1 MRAFRLRLSGIS
13 RNLRAK
19 KLIEFAADKSVPMQV
34 QDTCVSVNLTQLP
47 NGTTP
52 LHIVLWKGAEKEDQ
66 VKSLLDRI
74 SALESMVTSLVESR
88 KSSPWFPSN
97 LRPTPTGLE
106 VVSRRES
113 MGGESDIGTVLSQIV
128 RPSDDDVRTVTIMSE
143 RALPPQVAKEAK
155 PEVEVEEVEVEVEG
169 EEEEEVEVNDDD
181 KVEDQVEAQVECEGE
196 AQVDAQVEGEAEA
209 ESTAFDQEEQEQE
222 EEVIEYKEIEWKGKT
237 YYVDGQNE
245 VYEMDPDGDLVETP
259 IGLWRETTQKLVRY
273 TKA

>member
-1 MRAFRLRLSGIS
+1 
-13 RNLRAK
+13 
-19 KLIEFAADKSVPMQV
+19 MQV

-47 NGTTP
+47 NATTP

-88 KSSPWFPSN
+88 KSSLWFPSN

-128 RPSDDDVRTVTIMSE
+128 RPTDDDVRTVTIVSE
-143 RALPPQVAKEAK
+143 QQKVQPTSVAPASPEEEEAEVNLAECVQDE
-155 PEVEVEEVEVEVEG
+155 EVEVEEEQVDEEVEVEVEEAEVKEAAVEV
-169 EEEEEVEVNDDD
+169 EEAEVEVKPTDEESTEFDEEEVV
-181 KVEDQVEAQVECEGE
+181 
-196 AQVDAQVEGEAEA
+196 
-209 ESTAFDQEEQEQE
+209 
-222 EEVIEYKEIEWKGKT
+222 EYKEIEWKGKT
-237 YYVDGQNE
+237 YYVDAQNE
-245 VYEMDPDGDLVETP
+245 VYEMDSDGDLVETP
-259 IGLWRETTQKLVRY
+259 IGLWREETKKLVRY